1 MPENNMAGENEI
13 VFTSDIPQGSVDEV
27 KEEIKIAEYEDFVK
41 HRNIWSFSLLGILF
55 ALVLTNLLLV
65 IFVGLGILI
74 LDKDF
79 LSVVYVS
86 FVFEIIGLVAIVIK
100 FLFNTPPTLSE

>member
-1 MPENNMAGENEI
+1 MSNQESDIQNEI
-13 VFTSDIPQGSVDEV
+13 TFASDIPQGTVDEI

-41 HRNIWSFSLLGILF
+41 HRNIWSYSLLGILF
-55 ALVLTNLLLV
+55 ALVLTNLFLV
-65 IFVGLGILI
+65 ILVGLNILQ

-79 LSVVYVS
+79 LNVVYIA

-100 FLFNTPPTLSE
+100 FLFNTPPKL